1 MRPWGP
7 RADALAA
14 LFLRGGTRGAPC
26 GEAQMNGELITLL
39 HVLPGVVDLHS
50 RRLHQNRVAPQ
61 DYTSLCD
68 TIGQTVLAQYTIDGE
83 VQEAL
88 VMVGACAAND

>member
-1 MRPWGP
+1 MPPWRP
-7 RADALAA
+7 RADALGA

-26 GEAQMNGELITLL
+26 GEAQGNGELITLL
-39 HVLPGVVDLHS
+39 HVLPGVVDLRS

-61 DYTSLCD
+61 DYTSLFD
-68 TIGQTVLAQYTIDGE
+68 SIGHTVLAQYTIDGE